1 MSHNSSESANHCL
14 RILPLGGLG
23 EVGLNMLVIEYAN
36 SILIV
41 DAGSMFPEDHMLGI
55 DLVIPD
61 FTYIRE
67 NIDKVKAIIVTHGHE
82 DHIGALPFMLKEF
95 SLPIYGTRFTVA
107 LIEAKLSE
115 FQFSHQIPF
124 HEIRPRQTITIPP
137 FNIEFIS
144 VCHSI
149 VDGVALAIQTPVG
162 TIIHSGDFKL
172 DFDPLDN
179 REQVDLA
186 RFAHHG
192 EKGVLVLLSDSTNVE
207 REGFSLNEN
216 QVKRKLE
223 EIFRNC
229 EGRIIVSLFA
239 SNIQRIQH
247 IIKLAEKLG
256 RGVLLNGRSITT
268 NVRIAQNLGLIKQ
281 NDFREINL
289 NELASYPDNR
299 ILMLTTGSQGEPM
312 SALSRIANQEHKKI
326 KIKPGDTVI
335 LSSKFIPGNENKI
348 NKAINN
354 LFRLGAEVIYEKV
367 EDIHASGH
375 ANQEEL
381 KIILNIT
388 KPKYFIPIHGEY
400 RHLVK
405 HIQLAEK
412 VGIHAQNAILLED
425 GDIVEF
431 TEDQYHMCGQA
442 KTGRIFVDGKGVGNV
457 GNLILR
463 ERKSLSED
471 GIVIV
476 TLVMDEATGEFL
488 FDPEITSRGFIL
500 HHALEKIVLDAK
512 SVILEVIDQV
522 CTYNKEGRYDSDRI
536 KDMLRRELRRFF
548 RTTIGRVPIIFP
560 IIIEI

>member
-1 MSHNSSESANHCL
+1 MSHHSSESANHCL

-36 SILIV
+36 SILLI

-95 SLPIYGTRFTVA
+95 SLPIYGTRFTLA

-115 FQFSHQIPF
+115 FQFSHHIPF
-124 HEIRPRQTITIPP
+124 HEITPRQTITIPP
-137 FNIEFIS
+137 FTIEFIS

-149 VDGVALAIQTPVG
+149 LDGVGLAIQTPVG

-172 DFDPLDN
+172 DFDPLDTK
-179 REQVDLA
+179 EQVDLA

-216 QVKRKLE
+216 QVKKKLE

-268 NVRIAQNLGLIKQ
+268 NVRIAQNLGLIRQ

-289 NELASYPDNR
+289 NDLASYPDNR

-312 SALSRIANQEHKKI
+312 SALSRMANQEHKKI

-335 LSSKFIPGNENKI
+335 LSSKFIPGNENTI

-425 GDIVEF
+425 GDILEF

-442 KTGRIFVDGKGVGNV
+442 KTGRIFVDGKGVGDV

-488 FDPEITSRGFIL
+488 SDPEITSRGFIL
-500 HHALEKIVLDAK
+500 GHALENIVLDAK

-522 CTYNKEGRYDSDRI
+522 CTYNKEGRYDCDRM

-548 RTTIGRVPIIFP
+548 RTTIGRVPIVFP